1 MSLLYEQKGRI
12 ALVTLNRPEMMNAL
26 NRQTIFELAKVWADF
41 REDPRLLV
49 MIITGA
55 GDKAFCVGG
64 DIKERADM
72 DQDPHAA
79 GWLDD
84 VATPMRMTDMFKP
97 VIAAING
104 HCLGGGLELALACDL
119 RLASESATFGQP
131 EIKLGIF
138 PGQGATQ
145 RLPRILPYNLAA
157 ELIFTGEAIDAR
169 EALRIGLV
177 NRLVAPRDL
186 MNQAWDLAA
195 RIADKPPLALQAA
208 KEALLKSYA
217 LSLAEGLRYEG
228 KLRKDIGGTKDANEG
243 IVAFLEKRKPVFRGE

>member
-1 MSLLYEQKGRI
+1 MSLLYETKDRT
-12 ALVTLNRPEMMNAL
+12 ALVTLNRPKVMNAL
-26 NRQTIFELAKVWADF
+26 DRQTIFELRDVWADY
-41 REDPRLLV
+41 RDDPRLLV

-64 DIKERADM
+64 DIKELTTTG
-72 DQDPHAA
+72 QDPHAS

-131 EIKLGIF
+131 EIKRGIF

-145 RLPRILPYNLAA
+145 RLTRILPYNLAA

-177 NRLVAPRDL
+177 NRLCAPRKLLD
-186 MNQAWDLAA
+186 QAWELAY

-208 KEALLKSYA
+208 KEALLKSYE
-217 LSLAEGLRYEG
+217 LSLAEGLRHEG
-228 KLRKDIGGTKDANEG
+228 KLRKNIGRTRDAREG
-243 IVAFLEKRKPVFRGE
+243 MIAFLERRKPVFTGQ